1 MDALLAGVPLRED
14 FEECA
19 SAYGGGLAKLADVI
33 ASAEVPAA
41 AERLGGVVAA
51 AARVAAEAA
60 KAGTPKDGKEGSKTG
75 PTRETL
81 SVVAAS
87 VKRMHAR
94 DAAAVDAA
102 MAGLPEDQRTALASL
117 VAGF

>member
-1 MDALLAGVPLRED
+1 M
-14 FEECA
+14 
-19 SAYGGGLAKLADVI
+19 
-33 ASAEVPAA
+33 
-41 AERLGGVVAA
+41 AA

-87 VKRMHAR
+87 VKRMHVR

>member
-1 MDALLAGVPLRED
+1 
-14 FEECA
+14 
-19 SAYGGGLAKLADVI
+19 
-33 ASAEVPAA
+33 
-41 AERLGGVVAA
+41 
-51 AARVAAEAA
+51 
-60 KAGTPKDGKEGSKTG
+60 
-75 PTRETL
+75 
-81 SVVAAS
+81 

>member
-1 MDALLAGVPLRED
+1 MRLTLASLLSWEP
-14 FEECA
+14 
-19 SAYGGGLAKLADVI
+19 GLSVVLDKI
-33 ASAEVPAA
+33 SPAA
-41 AERLGGVVAA
+41 AERLGDVVAA

-81 SVVAAS
+81 SALAAS
-87 VKRMHAR
+87 VKRMHDR